1 MADLVAVVEI
11 VLVGIVQEHI
21 VHLVVVSDIVNI
33 FGKQVLRNLGK
44 AVVQEFGSIFG
55 QQAI

>member
-1 MADLVAVVEI
+1 MADIVAVVEI

-21 VHLVVVSDIVNI
+21 VHLVVVSDTVNI

-44 AVVQEFGSIFG
+44 AVLQEFGSIFG